1 MRSIRCPR
9 LQDQPRPRSKP
20 SYRRRAA
27 AEEGYT
33 TVETAI
39 ALGALTVVFIGLVA
53 GVAALAAQ
61 LSAIHSA
68 GAAARAAAL
77 GEPFQPA
84 RGTASISSTGAL
96 VTATVSVP
104 SPLGMMRSTA
114 VFPAEMRAEKQ

>member
-20 SYRRRAA
+20 SYRRRA
-27 AEEGYT
+27 
-33 TVETAI
+33 
-39 ALGALTVVFIGLVA
+39 
-53 GVAALAAQ
+53 
-61 LSAIHSA
+61 
-68 GAAARAAAL
+68 AAAL